1 MDSQDQR
8 FIIRFLSIGGI
19 GLLGLIAYWTKDIL
33 VPLVFALALI
43 GLAHPLLASIERKV
57 PRTLSSLVFLG
68 AVFILGGVLFF
79 SVVPMLADEL
89 RRFSE
94 FLAHQQT
101 AIRLMGVQ
109 AYIVEIPWYSLLERM
124 GFHLNPSSI
133 EALVQN
139 ILGRLPSL
147 LSGWG
152 DSLIQLFLWIFGAVN
167 TLSLFVVFFLFGSIE
182 RREIWNFFMTLVPKG
197 VSKRLNSRLPN
208 IQNTL
213 FIWWKGQCIL
223 SLAVGSTV
231 FVGLVIL
238 RYFLGVEV
246 DHIFTLALIAGIC
259 ESIPIIGPLFAMIP
273 ALLIVA
279 SSGWEDIALVVALYL
294 AVQQLEG
301 FVLVPRIQWDALR
314 LGTFETLVAMSF
326 GGALFWIIGI
336 LW

>member
-1 MDSQDQR
+1 
-8 FIIRFLSIGGI
+8 
-19 GLLGLIAYWTKDIL
+19 
-33 VPLVFALALI
+33 
-43 GLAHPLLASIERKV
+43 
-57 PRTLSSLVFLG
+57 
-68 AVFILGGVLFF
+68 
-79 SVVPMLADEL
+79 
-89 RRFSE
+89 
-94 FLAHQQT
+94 
-101 AIRLMGVQ
+101 
-109 AYIVEIPWYSLLERM
+109 
-124 GFHLNPSSI
+124 
-133 EALVQN
+133 
-139 ILGRLPSL
+139 
-147 LSGWG
+147 
-152 DSLIQLFLWIFGAVN
+152 
-167 TLSLFVVFFLFGSIE
+167 
-182 RREIWNFFMTLVPKG
+182 MTLVPKG

-301 FVLVPRIQWDALR
+301 FVLVPRIQ
-314 LGTFETLVAMSF
+314 
-326 GGALFWIIGI
+326 
-336 LW
+336 